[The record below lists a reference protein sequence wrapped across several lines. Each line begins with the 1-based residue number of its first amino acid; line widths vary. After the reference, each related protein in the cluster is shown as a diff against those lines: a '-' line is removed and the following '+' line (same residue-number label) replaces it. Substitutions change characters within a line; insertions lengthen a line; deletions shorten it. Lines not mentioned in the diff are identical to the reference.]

1 MQLLQRIFVL
11 VSFAVLA
18 GYPFFATALSESLPI
33 FDHTLG
39 RQLIAVFCYGILA
52 LSLNVVVGYTGLLH
66 LGIAAFFGIGAYVT
80 GILSVQMF
88 PFQTSFVIA
97 LFASVSIAALVG
109 VIATAPTLRLR
120 GDYLALVTLGFGM
133 IAVYG
138 IRNLDEITDGT
149 RGLNPVTPTLMP
161 GLPDPDLTIP
171 DTDNPERRI
180 PIYDDAWGKTW
191 RQYPYFYWICL
202 GFLGLV
208 MLLLRNLERSRLGR
222 SWIALREDE
231 LASTCM
237 GLNPARLKLAAI
249 ALGAG
254 IAGLAG
260 CLYAI
265 SQNTTAGP
273 SAYDFN
279 RSMITLCC
287 LILGGLGNRAG
298 VLLGVFILVGY
309 DTILTQIVD
318 NYIQRN
324 IGDWIA
330 NAPGGLKEW
339 LQEKR
344 GSNFLK
350 ISGWRLSIFGLALI
364 LMMRF
369 RPEGILPA
377 THMKHE
383 LHPEEGEP
391 KT

>member
-1 MQLLQRIFVL
+1 MNPLRYWFLVVFV
-11 VSFAVLA
+11 VLA
-18 GYPFFATALSESLPI
+18 AFPFFAHHITDSVSWI
-33 FDHTLG
+33 DHTLG
-39 RQLIAVFCYGILA
+39 RQLIPLFCYGILA
-52 LSLNVVVGYTGLLH
+52 LGLNVVVGYTGLLH

-88 PFQTSFVIA
+88 PFQSSLIVV
-97 LFASVSIAALVG
+97 LFASIAISAAIG

-138 IRNLDEITDGT
+138 IRNLDQITDGT
-149 RGLNPVTPTLMP
+149 RGLNPVSPTL
-161 GLPDPDLTIP
+161 LPFMADPDLTKV
-171 DTDNPERRI
+171 DQEG
-180 PIYDDAWGKTW
+180 WGRNW
-191 RQYPYFYWICL
+191 RQYPYFYWISLSCL
-202 GFLGLV
+202 GIV
-208 MLLLRNLERSRLGR
+208 MLFLRNLERSRLGR

-231 LASTCM
+231 LASSCM
-237 GLNPARLKLAAI
+237 GLNPAKLKLTAI

-287 LILGGLGNRAG
+287 LILGGLGNRGG

-309 DTILTQIVD
+309 DTILTQKVD
-318 NYIQRN
+318 NYIQQN

-330 NAPGGLKEW
+330 NSPTDGIRTW
-339 LQEKR
+339 LQDKR

-377 THMKHE
+377 THVKHE
-383 LHPEEGEP
+383 LHPEEP
-391 KT
+391 AT